1 MARVRVAVIMG
12 GRSSE
17 HDISVASARSV
28 VDALDPE
35 RYDVRAVE
43 IGQDGRWQLEP
54 AAEQGRIG
62 EAGELLPVPADGSP
76 SPFEGVDVVFPVL
89 HGPFGEDGTVQGF
102 LELADVAYVGAG
114 VTASALCMDKDLF
127 KAVMRDKGVPVVDSV
142 TVLERHR
149 DRVENPF
156 GFPVVVKPARL
167 GSSVGISIV
176 KEAEQLG
183 PAIDLALEHDEK
195 ILLEEFVAGVEVE
208 CSVLGN
214 EEPIA
219 SIPGEIV
226 PLSSDWYDFSAK
238 YDEGGM
244 ELVVPPR
251 LDERTIARVQE
262 LAVAAFVAS
271 DCEGTVG
278 RSVNQPAAVLFPRAR
293 PGLLS
298 DGIHGAGHALFHAG
312 GVPGRLYPHGTGKAA
327 RRNGGD
333 SAARPEEC
341 AAPGRHHLWIPVRPP
356 AGGHRGDREHL
367 HDPGDGQAPPR

>member
-1 MARVRVAVIMG
+1 
-12 GRSSE
+12 
-17 HDISVASARSV
+17 
-28 VDALDPE
+28 
-35 RYDVRAVE
+35 
-43 IGQDGRWQLEP
+43 
-54 AAEQGRIG
+54 
-62 EAGELLPVPADGSP
+62 
-76 SPFEGVDVVFPVL
+76 
-89 HGPFGEDGTVQGF
+89 
-102 LELADVAYVGAG
+102 
-114 VTASALCMDKDLF
+114 MDKDLF

-149 DRVENPF
+149 DHVESPF

-176 KEAEQLG
+176 KEPAELG

-271 DCEGTVG
+271 DCEGMARVDFFVRENGEVVVNELNTIPG
-278 RSVNQPAAVLFPRAR
+278 FTATSVYAKLFEASGIPYAELLDRLVELALERRDRRAR
-293 PGLLS
+293 LK
-298 DGIHGAGHALFHAG
+298 
-312 GVPGRLYPHGTGKAA
+312 Y
-327 RRNGGD
+327 
-333 SAARPEEC
+333 
-341 AAPGRHHLWIPVRPP
+341 
-356 AGGHRGDREHL
+356 
-367 HDPGDGQAPPR
+367 